1 MVCTFP
7 PRLVGVL
14 VVTIR
19 PMLDGNQAFTPE
31 DVVASRAAFDDCVK
45 ALRLL
50 DRSDPAVA
58 LVAKG
63 IIILARHGERN
74 AELLAEQQS
83 FRDESTGRYFAQF
96 NVPPGMDARVPCNG
110 CTAFPWG
117 HMTHMCV
124 TCPELPLCV
133 HVRPLGLGRVETH

>member
-1 MVCTFP
+1 M
-7 PRLVGVL
+7 
-14 VVTIR
+14 TIR

-31 DVVASRAAFDDCVK
+31 DVVAIRAAFDDCVK

-74 AELLAEQQS
+74 AEWLAEQQS
-83 FRDESTGRYFAQF
+83 FRDESPGRA
-96 NVPPGMDARVPCNG
+96 GAR
-110 CTAFPWG
+110 
-117 HMTHMCV
+117 
-124 TCPELPLCV
+124 
-133 HVRPLGLGRVETH
+133 RVD

>member
-1 MVCTFP
+1 MVCTLP
-7 PRLVGVL
+7 PCLVGVL

-63 IIILARHGERN
+63 IIVLARHGERN
-74 AELLAEQQS
+74 AEWLAEQQMS
-83 FRDESTGRYFAQF
+83 ADF
-96 NVPPGMDARVPCNG
+96 
-110 CTAFPWG
+110 
-117 HMTHMCV
+117 
-124 TCPELPLCV
+124 
-133 HVRPLGLGRVETH
+133 

>member
-7 PRLVGVL
+7 PCLVGVL

-19 PMLDGNQAFTPE
+19 AMLDGNQAFTPE
-31 DVVASRAAFDDCVK
+31 DVVASRAAFDERGK

-83 FRDESTGRYFAQF
+83 FRDESTGKA
-96 NVPPGMDARVPCNG
+96 GAWRVD
-110 CTAFPWG
+110 
-117 HMTHMCV
+117 
-124 TCPELPLCV
+124 
-133 HVRPLGLGRVETH
+133 